1 MEKNSMSRIDR
12 FYKKSQVSPIPLLLP
27 LIIILGA
34 LFIYPMIEVF
44 RYSFT
49 NLRFGNP
56 DYSYTFSS
64 YFSIFSDK
72 NFFNVLKITAIF
84 VFFSVFF
91 QLLNG
96 FIVSLAI
103 YMGEKL
109 KVKGSIFVR
118 TSVIVSMAIPGVIIG
133 VIWTMIFDESP
144 SGIVNYY
151 LSLIGIEPVRF
162 LTNPN
167 IALVSIV
174 IANVWRGTAT
184 NMILMYAGL
193 KTLPDSI
200 LEAASVD
207 GANDFIQVTKI
218 IIPYI
223 RPIILISGLLSV
235 IGTFNTFDMI
245 MSLTGGGPAGKT
257 EVLALNSYMEIFKN
271 FNLGKGS
278 VIAVIIL
285 LINLIMAAIYFRINK
300 KGEQA

>member
-1 MEKNSMSRIDR
+1 MENTKRSIPQKTFVDR
-12 FYKKSQVSPIPLLLP
+12 MQESPVPLLLP
-27 LIIILGA
+27 LIIILGG
-34 LFIYPMIEVF
+34 LFIYPMFEVF

-49 NLRFGNP
+49 NIRFGNETF
-56 DYSYTFSS
+56 SYTLSS
-64 YFSIFSDK
+64 YQSILTDP
-72 NFFNVLKITAIF
+72 NFISVLSITFIF
-84 VFFSVFF
+84 VVTSVVF
-91 QLLNG
+91 QLLCG
-96 FIVSLAI
+96 FIISLAI

-109 KVKGSIFVR
+109 KLKGSIFVR

-133 VIWTMIFDESP
+133 VIWTMIFNESP
-144 SGIVNYY
+144 AGIVNFY
-151 LSLIGIEPVRF
+151 LSKIGVGPVRF
-162 LTNPN
+162 LSDPN
-167 IALVSIV
+167 IALISVI

-184 NMILMYAGL
+184 NMILIYAGL

-207 GANDFIQVTKI
+207 GATEFTQITRI

-223 RPIILISGLLSV
+223 RPILMISGLLSV

-278 VIAVIIL
+278 VLAVIVL
-285 LINLIMAAIYFRINK
+285 LINFVMAGIYFYMNK
-300 KGEQA
+300 KQEA